1 MSLPVNAI
9 PACPLPDESRRNSR
23 TRKTAGL
30 TIAMTTMLSGICA
43 GVVVGIGPGPAA
55 AAPAATR
62 PTNEVRSAAT
72 AIEAAHRLARTRRVF
87 VVGDSITVGSRP
99 HIQASLRGQVARV
112 SVDAA
117 ISRFT
122 PTGIR
127 LLATRPA
134 QRAAVW
140 VVALGTNDSP
150 DPRRMRSFVTEVL
163 KRAHGRKVVWVN
175 IVRPGGYDRV
185 NRELANLDRRYQNL
199 TVVDWQ
205 GAIRRNRGWLSGDG
219 VHPTSAGYR
228 AHGKMIATAARQLAR
243 QP

>member
-1 MSLPVNAI
+1 MSISINNA
-9 PACPLPDESRRNSR
+9 PACPLPNGRRRTGQSRKAAAFA
-23 TRKTAGL
+23 TVMLVGL
-30 TIAMTTMLSGICA
+30 
-43 GVVVGIGPGPAA
+43 GVGLGVGAGIGSGPAA
-55 AAPAATR
+55 AAPAATLA
-62 PTNEVRSAAT
+62 TNEVRSATT
-72 AIEAAHRLARTRRVF
+72 AIEAARRLARTKRVF

-99 HIQASLRGQVARV
+99 LIRNSLRGQVARV

-127 LLATRPA
+127 LLGTRPA

-150 DPRRMRSFVTEVL
+150 DARRMRSFVGEVL
-163 KRAHGRKVVWVN
+163 KRARGRKVVWVN

-185 NRELANLDRRYQNL
+185 NRELANLDRRYRNL

-205 GAIRRNRGWLSGDG
+205 AAIRRNRGWLSGDG
-219 VHPTSAGYR
+219 VHPTTAGYR
-228 AHGKMIATAARQLAR
+228 AHGRMIAAAARQLAR